1 MIEIVS
7 TVFAILSTL
16 LLAFIGVELYR
27 IDKELRRL
35 EKIAKMK
42 RKTR

>member
-1 MIEIVS
+1 MIEVVS
-7 TVFAILSTL
+7 TVLAILSTL
-16 LLAFIGVELYR
+16 LLTFIGVQLYR

-42 RKTR
+42 RKRR

>member
-1 MIEIVS
+1 MIEAVS
-7 TVFAILSTL
+7 TVLAILSTL
-16 LLAFIGVELYR
+16 LLTFIGVELYR

-42 RKTR
+42 RKRR